1 MLKICIC
8 DDMQNQLET
17 AQKLTAEYIRETDIE
32 AETEAFSHPDQL
44 LSALETKSFHIYLL
58 DMVMPMVNGIDVGK
72 AVRKTDPFAQII
84 YITSAPEYVLDSFAA
99 NPIDYIIKPVAKQK
113 LFLALNNAIQKI
125 DLSLE
130 KAITVKTKI
139 GIYTV
144 PVSRIVCLEYV
155 RHSVLYTLSDGKKL
169 QTATLKE
176 SFGEHAQNLLQN
188 QRFVQPHSS
197 YIVNMQYVERL
208 NKDGFQM
215 KGDCLVPI
223 SGKKYVE
230 VRDRYLNFRLG
241 V

>member
-1 MLKICIC
+1 MLKVCIC
-8 DDMQNQLET
+8 DDIPDQLET
-17 AQKLTAEYIRETDIE
+17 VRKLTAEYIREKEIE
-32 AETEAFSHPDQL
+32 AEIETFLHPDQL

-99 NPIDYIIKPVAKQK
+99 NPIDYIIKPVEKQK
-113 LFLALNNAIQKI
+113 LFHAFHNAVQKI

-130 KAITVKTKI
+130 KAITIKTKI
-139 GIYTV
+139 GIHTV
-144 PVSRIVCLEYV
+144 PISRIVCLEYV
-155 RHSVLYTLSDGKKL
+155 RHSVLYTLSGGETL
-169 QTATLKE
+169 QTATIKE
-176 SFGEHAQNLLQN
+176 SFSEHAQNLLQN